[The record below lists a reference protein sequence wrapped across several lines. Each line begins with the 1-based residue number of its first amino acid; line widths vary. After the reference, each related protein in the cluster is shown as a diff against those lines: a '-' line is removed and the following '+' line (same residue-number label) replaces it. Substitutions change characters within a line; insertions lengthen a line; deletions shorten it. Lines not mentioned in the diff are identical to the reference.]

1 MFHNGH
7 LVVAGQVK
15 NLKVE
20 QLAVDPGTPALSQV
34 WMNTT
39 TGELKYYD
47 GTAIQVLSTGSG
59 SLSNFLKLDGT
70 SAMTGAL
77 TLNSDDQSAAGDL
90 VAVSKGYLDTV
101 AGTKQDT
108 ITGAATTVVSANLT
122 ASRVVVSDAGGKIEV
137 SSATAAE
144 VAYLSGVT
152 SAIQDQL
159 DSKQGDLGYTPV
171 NKAGDSMSGTLAMNN
186 NEITGVAAP
195 TAPNSA
201 ARLIDIQNAV
211 AGMDFQAD
219 VVGYESDFIGV
230 AGRYIY
236 IDGSEF
242 TTGVSA
248 SAGDIVVVDA
258 DGEIL
263 SISYD
268 VSGAGNGA
276 LAWNETSSV
285 WLSYVDGAWGEFGG
299 LAGVTAGVGL
309 SKSGNVINVNL
320 GAGIA
325 ELPTDEVGIDV
336 FATGGL
342 FTTVDGT
349 TASTATGA
357 QLSIKLDGASLA
369 LSADGLEIAANGV
382 TEQHLNASV
391 AGNGLQGGAGT
402 ALSVKATTEGGIVV
416 DSTGVAVDDVEMRT
430 RVLYRDGAEAMT
442 GPLTLNSADQSAASS
457 TTAISKGYAETLVS
471 GATGAVDALE
481 TRLEAG
487 FFVFEELT
495 TAATSY
501 VITHNIGTKAC
512 HVTVYDEN
520 DEVLIPDTITAT
532 TVNSTTVTFAEAQL
546 CRIVVSGLKAAV

>member
-15 NLKVE
+15 SLKVE
-20 QLAVDPGTPALSQV
+20 QLAVDPGSPALSQV

-70 SAMTGAL
+70 SPMTGAL
-77 TLNSDDQSAAGDL
+77 TLNSNDQSAASATT
-90 VAVSKGYLDTV
+90 AVSKGYLDTV
-101 AGTKQDT
+101 AGTKQNT
-108 ITGAATTVVSANLT
+108 ITGAATTIVSADLT
-122 ASRVVVSDAGGKIEV
+122 ASRVVVSNAGGKIEV
-137 SSATAAE
+137 STATAAE

-152 SAIQDQL
+152 SSIQAQIN
-159 DSKQGDLGYTPV
+159 SKQGDLGYTPL

-201 ARLIDIQNAV
+201 ARLIDVQNAV

-219 VVGYESDFIGV
+219 VVGYESEFIGV
-230 AGRYIY
+230 PGRYVY

-242 TTGVSA
+242 TTGVAA

-258 DGEIL
+258 AGEVL
-263 SISYD
+263 SVSYD
-268 VSGAGNGA
+268 VSTAGNGA
-276 LAWNETSSV
+276 LAWNETSNV

-336 FATGGL
+336 LATGGL
-342 FTTVDGT
+342 FTTIDGT
-349 TASTATGA
+349 TSSTASAA
-357 QLSIKLDGASLA
+357 QLSVKLNGASLA
-369 LSADGLEIAANGV
+369 LSAGGIAIAANGV

-391 AGNGLQGGAGT
+391 VGNGIQGAAGT
-402 ALSVKATTEGGIVV
+402 ALSVKATTDGGIVV
-416 DSTGVAVDDVEMRT
+416 DASGVAVDDVEMRT

-442 GPLTLNSADQSAASS
+442 GPLTLNSADQSAASA
-457 TTAISKGYAETLVS
+457 TTAISKGYAETLVAGS
-471 GATGAVDALE
+471 TTSITNL
-481 TRLEAG
+481 TNRLVAG
-487 FFVFEELT
+487 YHLFEEVT

-501 VITHNIGTKAC
+501 VITHNIGTKY
-512 HVTVYDEN
+512 VQVIVYDEN
-520 DEVLIPDTITAT
+520 DEVIIPDTITAT
-532 TVNSTTVTFAEAQL
+532 TVNSVTVTFAFAQL
-546 CRIVVSGLKAAV
+546 CRIVVTGLKAA